1 MKGDRWVNSCT
12 VHEHEHEHEGC
23 MCVHDPKLGFNGY
36 MYICL
41 HVLHAISIPPPYT
54 LIAFMFAHTK
64 PHLGEIPHVQPYF
77 PTCQHVHMATLRNK
91 RLEDWSHFILSR
103 LPVMLMWGYQKSR
116 TFTSCEWQCDTSP
129 SRATQTLKR
138 NPSPHHY
145 TSNTHQQHISA

>member
-12 VHEHEHEHEGC
+12 VHEHENEHEGC

-41 HVLHAISIPPPYT
+41 HVLHVISIPPPYT

-64 PHLGEIPHVQPYF
+64 PHLGEIPYVQPYF

-91 RLEDWSHFILSR
+91 RLGTGVISFFHASLSCSCWDIKNQEGHSH
-103 LPVMLMWGYQKSR
+103 PVSGSA
-116 TFTSCEWQCDTSP
+116 THH
-129 SRATQTLKR
+129 RAGQPK
-138 NPSPHHY
+138 H
-145 TSNTHQQHISA
+145 